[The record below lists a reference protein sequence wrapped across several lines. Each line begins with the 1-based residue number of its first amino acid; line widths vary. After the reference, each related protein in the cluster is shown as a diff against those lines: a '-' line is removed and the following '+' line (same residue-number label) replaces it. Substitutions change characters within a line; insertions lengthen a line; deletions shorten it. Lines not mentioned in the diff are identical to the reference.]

1 MKGFLRWGF
10 GAMVLVILAGCGE
23 TVQPNK
29 PAPPSVTAA
38 ALKGDLTYQDVLE
51 KGETVHNLAMTADAE
66 RVWVGTHSGLYS
78 STPGGLWSLLSTQ
91 LEQHDIAGWYVD
103 PNDPHQIFAAG
114 SQGVLRSTDGG
125 KQWESIGTGL
135 PDAADVRSFA
145 GIREGEQIR
154 LFAFVSGE
162 GIYQSVDG
170 GEKWSLWQPM
180 DQEVFSMDFDPEENR
195 LYVAAQF
202 SLLYNEDGE
211 WKTEVLP
218 GAQQIYSLSVDRRT
232 GVLAVATEQGVF
244 EKIKGEWRPLD
255 ARAPE
260 KLIMISS
267 GEGDTRWVGVGES
280 ALIYK
285 LSDNR
290 WVKWN

>member
-1 MKGFLRWGF
+1 MAL
-10 GAMVLVILAGCGE
+10 VLLAGCADSE
-23 TVQPNK
+23 SSK

-66 RVWVGTHSGLYS
+66 HVWVGTHAGLYS
-78 STPGGLWSLLSTQ
+78 STPGGLWSLLSPE
-91 LEQHDIAGWYVD
+91 LEHHDIAGWFVD
-103 PNDPHQIFAAG
+103 PEDPRQIYAAG
-114 SQGVLRSTDGG
+114 SEGVLFSRDGG
-125 KQWESIGTGL
+125 KRWTSIGSGL
-135 PDAADVRSFA
+135 PSSADIRSFA

-162 GIYQSVDG
+162 GIYQSTDG
-170 GEKWSLWQPM
+170 GQKWSLWQPM
-180 DQEVFSMDFDPEENR
+180 DQEVFSMDFDPEEER

-202 SLLYNEDGE
+202 SLLYNDDGE
-211 WKTEVLP
+211 WKTETLP
-218 GAQQIYSLSVDRRT
+218 GAQQIYSLSIDRRT
-232 GVLAVATEQGVF
+232 GVLAVATEQGIY
-244 EKIKGEWRPLD
+244 EKVKGEWQLLD
-255 ARAPE
+255 ARSPE
-260 KLIMISS
+260 KLIMISA
-267 GEGDTRWVGVGES
+267 GEGDTKWVGVGES

>member
-1 MKGFLRWGF
+1 MKGFLRWGI
-10 GAMVLVILAGCGE
+10 GATVLALLVGCSDTE
-23 TVQPNK
+23 RVK
-29 PAPPSVTAA
+29 PASPSVTAA

-51 KGETVHNLAMTADAE
+51 KGETVHNLAMTADAQ

-78 STPGGLWSLLSTQ
+78 STPDGLWSLLSAQ
-91 LEQHDIAGWYVD
+91 LEQHDIVGWFVD
-103 PNDPHQIFAAG
+103 PNDPNQIFAAG
-114 SQGVLRSTDGG
+114 SEGVLRSWDGG
-125 KQWESIGTGL
+125 KSWSSIGTGL
-135 PDAADVRSFA
+135 PTPADIGSFA
-145 GIREGEQIR
+145 GVREGEEIR
-154 LFAFVSGE
+154 LFAFVTGE

-180 DQEVFSMDFDPEENR
+180 DQEVFAMDFNPEENR

-202 SLLYNEDGE
+202 SLLYNEDGT

-218 GAQQIYSLSVDRRT
+218 DAQQIYSLSVDKRT
-232 GVLAVATEQGVF
+232 GVLAVATEKGIF
-244 EKIKGEWRPLD
+244 EKKKGEWQPLN
-255 ARAPE
+255 ARSPE

-267 GEGDTRWVGVGES
+267 GEGDTKWVGVGES

-290 WVKWN
+290 WIKWN

>member
-1 MKGFLRWGF
+1 
-10 GAMVLVILAGCGE
+10 MVLALMAGCGDSG
-23 TVQPNK
+23 QSK

-51 KGETVHNLAMTADAE
+51 KGETVHTLGMTADAQQI
-66 RVWVGTHSGLYS
+66 WVGTHAGLYS

-91 LEQHDIAGWYVD
+91 LEQQDIAGWFVD
-103 PNDPHQIFAAG
+103 PNDPRHIFAAG
-114 SQGVLRSTDGG
+114 SEGVLRSTDGG
-125 KQWESIGTGL
+125 KQWTSIGTGL
-135 PDAADVRSFA
+135 PTPADIRSFA

-170 GEKWSLWQPM
+170 GEQWRLWEPM
-180 DQEVFSMDFDPEENR
+180 DQEVFAMDFNPAENR

-244 EKIKGEWRPLD
+244 EKAKGEWRLLD
-255 ARAPE
+255 ARSPE

-267 GEGDTRWVGVGES
+267 GEGDIQWVGVGES

-285 LSDNR
+285 LADDK
-290 WVKWN
+290 WTKWN

>member
-1 MKGFLRWGF
+1 MKGFVRWGM
-10 GAMVLVILAGCGE
+10 GAMVLVLLAGCGE
-23 TVQPNK
+23 SGPSK
-29 PAPPSVTAA
+29 PASPSVTAA

-51 KGETVHNLAMTADAE
+51 KGETVHNLAMTMDAE
-66 RVWVGTHSGLYS
+66 RIWVGTHAGLYS
-78 STPGGLWSLLSTQ
+78 STTGGLWSLLSTQ
-91 LEQHDIAGWYVD
+91 LEYHDIAGWFVD
-103 PNDPHQIFAAG
+103 PEDPRQIYAAG
-114 SQGVLRSTDGG
+114 SEGVLFSGDGG
-125 KQWESIGTGL
+125 KQWSSIGSGL
-135 PDAADVRSFA
+135 PSPADIRSFA

-162 GIYQSVDG
+162 GIYQSADG
-170 GEKWSLWQPM
+170 GQKWSLWQPM
-180 DQEVFSMDFDPEENR
+180 DQEVFSMDFAPAENR

-232 GVLAVATEQGVF
+232 GVLAVATEQGIF
-244 EKIKGEWRPLD
+244 EKAKGEWRLLD
-255 ARAPE
+255 ARSPE
-260 KLIMISS
+260 KLIMIAS
-267 GEGDTRWVGVGES
+267 GEGDTKWVGVGES

-285 LSDNR
+285 LTDNR